1 VKKKTMDE
9 RDRIWKEFLKRWSQE
24 RVASMTLGQYVIGSG
39 DTDTFCYQL
48 EAETDRL
55 GSIRGGSAFK
65 FGVYRMKHG
74 FKARR
79 EGYMTDGTYAWV
91 AKYGSTA
98 EKAFDTIRK
107 IILEV
112 IDAVRKGPVGA
123 SEIDHAEIAHMLKWK
138 IAFLYQDQSAP
149 WVVPVYKTE
158 AIADYL
164 GSVAHKSHGD
174 LMKMLHGR
182 GMDNVFALADRIW
195 EQWKNRHDHT
205 SNGTTDP
212 PHSEEEMSQKT
223 TQPKNQILY
232 GPPGTGKTYITRK
245 LAVEI
250 CDGAAP
256 ESRDDLKKRYDELY
270 ELGRIRFVTFH
281 QSFSYE
287 DFVEGI
293 RPVMDDGSET
303 IRYRLEDGIFKTLC
317 KEARQHPE
325 SKFVLIIDE
334 INRANISK
342 VFGELITLIEDDK
355 RLGAKEEIKV
365 RLPYSRED
373 FGVPS
378 NVHIIGTMNTAD
390 RSIAM
395 LDTALR
401 RRFSFREIMPNPSL
415 LPEDVDGINLRV
427 MLEAMNRRIETLY
440 DRDHTIGHAY
450 LVGVSSIDE
459 LADRFKHKIIPLLQ
473 EYFFDD
479 WEKIRNVLAD
489 EQKPEAHR
497 FVLKF
502 EESDGIRFG
511 LNPDVFRKREAY
523 IGIYASRQADEPA
536 DEEGAEA

>member
-1 VKKKTMDE
+1 MDE

-303 IRYRLEDGIFKTLC
+303 IRYRLEDGI
-317 KEARQHPE
+317 
-325 SKFVLIIDE
+325 
-334 INRANISK
+334 
-342 VFGELITLIEDDK
+342 
-355 RLGAKEEIKV
+355 
-365 RLPYSRED
+365 
-373 FGVPS
+373 
-378 NVHIIGTMNTAD
+378 
-390 RSIAM
+390 
-395 LDTALR
+395 
-401 RRFSFREIMPNPSL
+401 
-415 LPEDVDGINLRV
+415 
-427 MLEAMNRRIETLY
+427 
-440 DRDHTIGHAY
+440 
-450 LVGVSSIDE
+450 
-459 LADRFKHKIIPLLQ
+459 
-473 EYFFDD
+473 
-479 WEKIRNVLAD
+479 
-489 EQKPEAHR
+489 
-497 FVLKF
+497 
-502 EESDGIRFG
+502 
-511 LNPDVFRKREAY
+511 
-523 IGIYASRQADEPA
+523 
-536 DEEGAEA
+536 